1 MSHETVQRA
10 LAAIREGRL
19 VILVDDE
26 DRENEGDLCCA
37 ADKVTPEI
45 INFMASKGRGLIC
58 LTMMEERLK
67 ELKIPMMV
75 NQNTSPFETAFTV
88 SIEARSGVS
97 TGISAADRAR
107 TISVAV
113 DDNAG
118 PDDLVR
124 PGHVFPLRAREGG
137 VLVRT
142 GQTEGSVDLA
152 RMAGCYPA
160 GVICEIMNEDG
171 TMARMPDLEK
181 FAEEHDTPI
190 VTIADLVQY
199 RLTKESLVR
208 PIVSRKVEHPVWG
221 EVELWAF
228 GTSLDNRQHLAVV
241 KGDLF
246 RGPPPLVRVH
256 SGYPLANVFG
266 DLFSNDRGWLNA
278 ALDRLGEEERGVMVC
293 IDRGVPAIALD
304 KRIENLG
311 ERRPA
316 AGRDNSGVL
325 REYGIGAQI
334 LRQLGLNHIRL
345 LTNNPRRLAAIKG
358 FGLEVD
364 DMVPLIQDETRKPTL
379 IHQVVS
385 QNGTVAG
392 GEP

>member
-1 MSHETVQRA
+1 MSHEKVQRA
-10 LAAIREGRL
+10 LSAIREGRM

-37 ADKVTPEI
+37 ADKITPEL
-45 INFMASKGRGLIC
+45 INFMALKGRGLIC

-75 NQNTSPFETAFTV
+75 DQNTSPFETAFTV
-88 SIEARSGVS
+88 SIEARTGVS

-107 TISVAV
+107 TIQVAV
-113 DDNAG
+113 GDESTA
-118 PDDLVR
+118 DDLVR

-152 RMAGCYPA
+152 RMAGCFPA

-181 FAEEHDTPI
+181 FSKEHDTPI
-190 VTIADLVQY
+190 LAIADLVQY
-199 RLTKESLVR
+199 RLTQESLVH
-208 PIVSRKVEHPVWG
+208 PIVSRKVEHPTWG

-228 GTSLDNRQHLAVV
+228 GTRLDGKQHLAVV

-246 RGPPPLVRVH
+246 NGPPPLVRVH
-256 SGYPLANVFG
+256 SGYPFANVFG

-278 ALDRLGEEERGVMVC
+278 ALDRLAEEERGVMVC
-293 IDRGVPAIALD
+293 IDRGAPATPLD
-304 KRIENLG
+304 KRIETLG
-311 ERRPA
+311 DKRPA
-316 AGRDNSGVL
+316 ATRDNSGVL

-364 DMVPLIQDETRKPTL
+364 EMVPLIQDETKMPTK
-379 IHQVVS
+379 IHELVPQD
-385 QNGTVAG
+385 QTAG
-392 GEP
+392 GEG